1 MRSRTVRLLVAE
13 AAWIA
18 LAASAF
24 LAIRSERQIATRSA
38 NLRAFDLRVREVSD
52 GFANLRA
59 AEQAYVAVGQGVTFW
74 LPQITQTMD
83 ATAKTMAALRQSAT
97 SIGARS
103 ALDDAAASL
112 TAFGEIDKRARDFLA
127 SGQTF

>member
-1 MRSRTVRLLVAE
+1 MRSRAVRLLVAE

-38 NLRAFDLRVREVSD
+38 NLRAFDLRVREASD
-52 GFANLRA
+52 GIANLRA
-59 AEQAYVAVGQGVTFW
+59 AEQAYVAVGQGVTFC

-83 ATAKTMAALRQSAT
+83 ATAKTMAAHRQSAT
-97 SIGARS
+97 SIAARS
-103 ALDDAAASL
+103 PLGDGDG
-112 TAFGEIDKRARDFLA
+112 T
-127 SGQTF
+127 